1 MLPVLQIGPLAMQ
14 TPGLVLLFGL
24 WLGLTL
30 AEKLATRF
38 KSNANNIYN
47 LVFTA
52 LVAGVIGAR
61 ISYAALNFEAFRSSP
76 LSLFSLNPGLLDP
89 VSGLFIG
96 VFAAAAYANRKKFPL
111 WHTLD
116 ALTPLFAVMAVAF
129 GLAHLASGD
138 SFGMPT
144 EMPWAIELWGA
155 KRHPTQIYESFL
167 AILILGYFWL
177 RGWPTSRLPGESF
190 WLFLSL
196 SGGARLLV
204 EGFRGDSQIL
214 PNGFRLAQIA
224 AWLILAISLW
234 MLERR
239 KSVT

>member
-1 MLPVLQIGPLAMQ
+1 MLPVIQIGPLAMQ
-14 TPGLVLLFGL
+14 TPGLVLIIGL
-24 WLGLTL
+24 WSGLTL
-30 AEKLATRF
+30 AEKLAPRF
-38 KSNANNIYN
+38 KSSPSDIYN

-61 ISYAALNFEAFRSSP
+61 ISYVAQYFEAFRSSP

-89 VSGLFIG
+89 ISGLFIG
-96 VFAAAAYANRKKFPL
+96 LFSAAAFANRKKFPL
-111 WHTLD
+111 WPTLD
-116 ALTPLFAVMAVAF
+116 ALTPLLAVMAVAV
-129 GLAHLASGD
+129 GLSNLASGD

-144 EMPWAIELWGA
+144 ELPWAIELWGA
-155 KRHPTQIYESFL
+155 KRHPTQIYESIM
-167 AILILGYFWL
+167 AILILGFFWL
-177 RGWPTSRLPGESF
+177 RGWTTSRVAGESF

-196 SGGARLLV
+196 SAGAHLLV
-204 EGFRGDSQIL
+204 EGLRGDSNVL